1 MSKTTKLR
9 ELIRQDKMFVLPG
22 VSNAFFA
29 NLVEAAGYEIIYVSG
44 AAMANMNFNLPD
56 YNMITMTENLEIV
69 KRINDAVQAPLIC
82 DIDNGYGG
90 YINVYR
96 TLLEYSKVGVAGV
109 QLEDQL
115 NPKRCGHFE
124 DHAVIPVGEMVG
136 KIKAA
141 RDGAVE
147 DTFILA
153 RTDAL
158 SATGSFDEAVDRM
171 GAYLEAGADGVFL
184 EAVKTVEQMERIP
197 QIFAGKPCLINLV
210 EHGKTPILN
219 NSAYEAMG
227 YKFALYAAQHLKAA
241 AFGVNNYL
249 NYLKE
254 HGTTEGADNVC
265 MITSEQRHLYTHK
278 DEYKARLAHYEE
290 FYNTRE

>member
-1 MSKTTKLR
+1 MSKANDLR
-9 ELIRQDKMFVLPG
+9 ELLKKDKLYVMPG

-29 NLVEAAGYEIIYVSG
+29 NLVETAGFEIIYVSG

-56 YNMITMTENLEIV
+56 YNMITMTENLEIA
-69 KRINDAVQAPLIC
+69 KRINDAVKAPLIC

-96 TLLEYSKVGVAGV
+96 TLREYSKVGIAGV
-109 QLEDQL
+109 QLEDQQ

-141 RDGAVE
+141 KDGAVE

-153 RTDAL
+153 RTDSL

-171 GAYLEAGADGVFL
+171 GAYIEAGADGVFI
-184 EAVKTVEQMERIP
+184 EAVKTVDQMKKIP
-197 QIFAGKPCLINLV
+197 QLFPGMPCLVNLV

-219 NSAYEAMG
+219 NAEYEAMG
-227 YKFALYAAQHLKAA
+227 FKFALYAAQHLKAA
-241 AFGVNNYL
+241 AYGVNKYL
-249 NYLKE
+249 EYLKE
-254 HGTTEGADNVC
+254 HGTTEGADDVC
-265 MITSEQRHLYTHK
+265 MITSELRHIYTHK
-278 DEYKARLAHYEE
+278 DEYKNLIAGYEE
-290 FYNTRE
+290 IYKTRE

>member
-1 MSKTTKLR
+1 MAKVNELR
-9 ELIRQDKMFVLPG
+9 ELLKKDKLYVMPG

-29 NLVEAAGYEIIYVSG
+29 NLVEAAGFEILYVSG

-56 YNMITMTENLEIV
+56 YNMITMTENLEIA
-69 KRINDAVQAPLIC
+69 KRINDAVKLPVIC

-96 TLLEYSKVGVAGV
+96 TLLEYSKVGIAGV
-109 QLEDQL
+109 QLEDQR

-147 DTFILA
+147 NTFILA
-153 RTDAL
+153 RTDSL

-171 GAYLEAGADGVFL
+171 GAYIEAGADGVFI
-184 EAVKTVEQMERIP
+184 EAVKTVDQMKKIP
-197 QIFAGKPCLINLV
+197 QLFPGKPCLVNLV

-219 NSAYEAMG
+219 NAEYEAMG
-227 YKFALYAAQHLKAA
+227 FKFALYAAQHLKAA

-249 NYLKE
+249 KYLKE
-254 HGTTEGADNVC
+254 HGTTEGADDVC
-265 MITSEQRHLYTHK
+265 MITSEMRHIYTHK
-278 DEYKARLAHYEE
+278 DEYKNRIAGYEE
-290 FYNTRE
+290 IYKTRE

>member
-1 MSKTTKLR
+1 MSKANELR
-9 ELIRQDKMFVLPG
+9 ELIKKDKMYVLPG

-29 NLVEAAGYEIIYVSG
+29 NLVEEAGYEIIYISG
-44 AAMANMNFNLPD
+44 AAISNMNFNLPD
-56 YNMITMTENLEIV
+56 YNMITMTENLEIA
-69 KRINDAVQAPLIC
+69 KRINDAVRAPVIC

-96 TLLEYSKVGVAGV
+96 TLLEYSKVGIAGV
-109 QLEDQL
+109 QLEDQQ

-147 DTFILA
+147 NTFILA

-171 GAYLEAGADGVFL
+171 GAYLEAGADGVFI
-184 EAVKTVEQMERIP
+184 EAVKTVDQMKRIP
-197 QIFAGKPCLINLV
+197 QIFAGKPCLVNLV
-210 EHGKTPILN
+210 EHGKTPFLN
-219 NSAYEAMG
+219 NSEYEAMG
-227 YKFALYAAQHLKAA
+227 FKFALYAAQHLKAA

-249 NYLKE
+249 AYLKE
-254 HGTTEGADNVC
+254 HGTTEGADDVC
-265 MITSEQRHLYTHK
+265 MITSEMRHIYTHK
-278 DEYKARLAHYEE
+278 EEYKNRIAGYEKI
-290 FYNTRE
+290 YKTRE